1 MKYFSNITDLP
12 VHDLNNELGKLI
24 KNKKLEW
31 DSVKNQFCLNTILG
45 KESDYI
51 FGTGSLTHNWDTA
64 REEPDEYGIN
74 RTLVDP
80 YTDPYTESDF
90 TILCDQFKGTLFE
103 DVYHA
108 LERKYHLGRVRIMR
122 SKSKTCLSWHTDSNP
137 RVHYAIKTQP
147 GAFMVIEDEVM
158 HLPQST
164 WWWTNTLANHT
175 AFNGSMFDRI
185 HLVATI
191 IGVR

>member
-12 VHDLNNELGKLI
+12 VHDLNAELGKLI
-24 KNKKLEW
+24 KDKQLEW
-31 DSVKNQFCLNTILG
+31 DTVKNQFCLNTIPG

-51 FGTGSLTHNWDTA
+51 FGTGSLTHDWETT
-64 REEPDEYGIN
+64 REELDDYGNTHLIVDEYSE
-74 RTLVDP
+74 P
-80 YTDPYTESDF
+80 YKESDF

-103 DVYHA
+103 DVYYA
-108 LERKYHLGRVRIMR
+108 LDRKYYLGRVRIMR
-122 SKSKTCLSWHTDSNP
+122 SKSKTCLSWHMDSTP
-137 RVHYAIKTQP
+137 RVHYAIKTQD

-158 HLPQST
+158 HMPQNT
-164 WWWTNTLANHT
+164 WWWTDTLVNHT
-175 AFNGSMFDRI
+175 AFNASMADRI